1 MLVFQ
6 RVIGFEP
13 SSRVKIAFGNSEH
26 AAEECVY
33 NLICLPRVS
42 PVGEP
47 WFTGSMG
54 LLWATTKYEMSIG
67 VDVLWILQ
75 NMFLLTVYITAYST
89 YACNCIYIIIQ
100 LCAKCK

>member
-1 MLVFQ
+1 MSIGVDVLWILQNMFLLTVYITAYSFSTAMLVFQ

-47 WFTGSMG
+47 
-54 LLWATTKYEMSIG
+54 
-67 VDVLWILQ
+67 
-75 NMFLLTVYITAYST
+75 
-89 YACNCIYIIIQ
+89 
-100 LCAKCK
+100 